1 MNTIIQACFQN
12 SELGKATFKDLIQA
26 GSERRVSLTKGKYS
40 RQRPV
45 WSGEGR
51 CENRDMSGE
60 QVDGAWAQDNAK
72 AWRVLRWKAGQETS
86 PQRVSNPTINVWTCQ
101 CIKAVNRDSR
111 WGRDYYSQISTLKQ
125 NSKGNAQGSP
135 YAEGKGQTQ
144 GAVQESRREAAPG
157 PGQESDGRPSQ
168 SVTVKFRAWT
178 TRVRRGS

>member
-51 CENRDMSGE
+51 CENRDVSGE

-144 GAVQESRREAAPG
+144 GACRRAGVRLHLVPG
-157 PGQESDGRPSQ
+157 RKAMADLH
-168 SVTVKFRAWT
+168 
-178 TRVRRGS
+178 RVWQWSSEREPLG